1 MRFWQLG
8 KRRIAGRLLDAA
20 LVVLI
25 GVGLGAAI
33 LLQLA
38 TLSGRTVVIIAGG
51 SMSPAIPIGSLAMI
65 ESVSPDHPIQIGEV
79 VTIRLDAAHA
89 VVSHRVVRIADR
101 AGGAWLELRGDAN
114 ADSDQVLVP
123 ASAVVGRIVMVWPEL
138 GRWLGAFATRAGF
151 LAVVGL
157 AGTLYALSLLAARM
171 DGTRLQPRSAPIGP
185 SARPVS

>member
-1 MRFWQLG
+1 MRFRQIGGRLVV
-8 KRRIAGRLLDAA
+8 GRLLDAG

-38 TLSGRTVVIIAGG
+38 TLSGRTVVVIVGG

-65 ESVSPDHPIQIGEV
+65 ESVTPAHPIEIGDV

-89 VVSHRVVRIADR
+89 VVSHRVVRLTDR
-101 AGGAWLELRGDAN
+101 AGAAWLELRGDAN
-114 ADSDQVLVP
+114 ADSDPVLVP
-123 ASAVVGRIVMVWPEL
+123 ATAVVGRIAMVWPEL
-138 GRWLGAFATRAGF
+138 GRWLGAFASRAGF
-151 LAVVGL
+151 LTVVGL

-171 DGTRLQPRSAPIGP
+171 DATGTPRRSGPIGP
-185 SARPVS
+185 AARPAS